1 MTGTHQEQR
10 VLKFSLGMTVLV
22 AAIGLS
28 GGMLARS
35 PAILFDGIYCLV
47 DVALT
52 VAALQVLRL
61 LGDEHSPR
69 FQYGF
74 WHLEPMVEAVGGAI
88 LTLACVYALSNA
100 IIGLTTGG
108 HVTRVGYGL
117 VWATVLSAVD
127 LAMAAWMG
135 RHARRLHSALLALD
149 ARSWLLAG
157 LVSLAVVVSFLLA
170 MALRDGPRAHWVP
183 YLDPVVLAL
192 ISLASLPVPLR
203 TAWRATREVLQ
214 VAPDDLDQ
222 KVQAAMQQF
231 VSEYGFRGFTSRV
244 AKIGR
249 MKFIEIHV
257 LTGADAHLGTIGD
270 VDRLRDEIAKRLEAR
285 PDRSWLTIDFT
296 ADPAWT

>member
-1 MTGTHQEQR
+1 MTGTQQEQR
-10 VLKFSLGMTVLV
+10 ALKISLGMTVLV

-28 GGMLARS
+28 GGMLAHS

-52 VAALQVLRL
+52 VTALQVLKL
-61 LGDEHSPR
+61 LGNEQSPR

-88 LTLACVYALSNA
+88 LTLACVYAISNA

-117 VWATVLSAVD
+117 VWASVLSVVD

-135 RHARRLHSALLALD
+135 RHAKRLHSGLLALD
-149 ARSWLLAG
+149 ARAWLLAG
-157 LVSLAVVVSFLLA
+157 LVSMAVVVSFILA
-170 MALRDGPRAHWVP
+170 MALRNGPHAHWVP
-183 YLDPVVLAL
+183 YLDPLVLAL
-192 ISLASLPVPLR
+192 IGLASLPLPLLA
-203 TAWRATREVLQ
+203 AWRATREVLQ
-214 VAPDDLDQ
+214 VAPDDLDEL
-222 KVQAAMQQF
+222 VQATMQQF
-231 VSEYGFRGFTSRV
+231 VAEHGFRGFTSRV

-257 LTGADAHLGTIGD
+257 LTGPDALLGSIAD
-270 VDRLRDEIAKRLEAR
+270 VDRMRNDIATRLGTR

-296 ADPAWT
+296 ADPDWT